1 MTISWFRWLCMG
13 CLLWL
18 TVPVVALADGPQWAE
33 RVDEPVVQTAR
44 PEAPDHWIDIPA
56 PFVHVLSEP
65 GDREAATRLS
75 RRASERLRELS
86 ERLRVPVGD
95 TVYIY
100 LTPTDDVFRSLQ
112 PSRAPMWADATAYP
126 RSGAIYL
133 RAERARI
140 AGDEPIEQVLDHE
153 LVHILVGRAFAPNH
167 PPSWLQEGYAQVFAG
182 QQGPETTRTILR
194 GRAMGGLIP
203 FSSLMRGFPPDPV
216 QADLAYAQSADLMAW
231 LMVQH
236 GEGVLPEL
244 LLEMRGGASTDVA
257 FRKVTGSTLSDVEK
271 AWRSTLE
278 ESDWPSLAWF
288 LEDEVLLG
296 FAGLALLIGGVLRRR
311 RFHSRLREMEEQE
324 RWQEAVLERVW
335 LRRHRGDDHW
345 KGDA

>member
-1 MTISWFRWLCMG
+1 VHAI
-13 CLLWL
+13 
-18 TVPVVALADGPQWAE
+18 ADGPQWAE
-33 RVDEPVVQTAR
+33 KRDEHVVQTVR
-44 PEAPDHWIDIPA
+44 PQAPSHWIDIPA
-56 PFVHVLSEP
+56 PFVHVLAEP
-65 GDREAATRLS
+65 GDRAAATSLS

-95 TVYIY
+95 TVYVY
-100 LTPTDDVFRSLQ
+100 LTPDDDVFRSLQ
-112 PSRAPMWADATAYP
+112 PSHAPMWADATAYP
-126 RSGAIYL
+126 GSGAIYL
-133 RAERARI
+133 RAQRARV

-153 LVHILVGRAFAPNH
+153 LVHILVGRAFAPNR

-236 GEGVLPEL
+236 GEDVLPEL
-244 LLEMRGGASTDVA
+244 LLEMRGGTSIEVA
-257 FRKVTGSTLSDVEK
+257 FRKVTGSTLSEVEK
-271 AWRSTLE
+271 AWRATLE

-288 LEDEVLLG
+288 LEDEVL
-296 FAGLALLIGGVLRRR
+296 FAMGGVALLIGGVLRRR
-311 RFHSRLREMEEQE
+311 RFHLRLRQMDARE

-335 LRRHRGDDHW
+335 RRRHHDEDQW

>member
-1 MTISWFRWLCMG
+1 LSLFA
-13 CLLWL
+13 
-18 TVPVVALADGPQWAE
+18 PVRAIADGPQWAE
-33 RVDEPVVQTAR
+33 KRDEHVVQTAR
-44 PEAPDHWIDIPA
+44 PQPPTHWIDIPA
-56 PFVHVLSEP
+56 PFVHVLAEP
-65 GDREAATRLS
+65 GDRAAATRLS
-75 RRASERLRELS
+75 RRASERLRELA

-95 TVYIY
+95 TVYVY
-100 LTPTDDVFRSLQ
+100 LTPDDEVFRSLQ

-126 RSGAIYL
+126 GSGAIYL
-133 RAERARI
+133 RAQRARV

-153 LVHILVGRAFAPNH
+153 LVHILVGRAFAPNR

-194 GRAMGGLIP
+194 GRVMGGLIP

-236 GEGVLPEL
+236 GEEVLPEL
-244 LLEMRGGASTDVA
+244 LLAMRGGASTEVA
-257 FRKVTGSTLSDVEK
+257 FRKVTGSTLSEAEK
-271 AWRSTLE
+271 AWRATLE

-288 LEDEVLLG
+288 LEDEVL
-296 FAGLALLIGGVLRRR
+296 FAIAGVALLIGGVLRRR
-311 RFHSRLREMEEQE
+311 RFHLRLRQMDARE
-324 RWQEAVLERVW
+324 RWQAAVLERVW
-335 LRRHRGDDHW
+335 RHRRHDDDQW